1 MNKPESG
8 KLDVPGATLHYE
20 VRGSGP
26 LLLLIPGGAGDA
38 GMYAGMAGV
47 LADAGYTVASFDP
60 RALSRSRLHVPLGDQ
75 RVAEWSEDARL
86 LIDHLSPGEPAS
98 VLGCSA
104 GAIVALDLLARHP
117 DRVHRLIA
125 HEPPLLELLD
135 DPVPHKALFADV
147 REVFRAEGVGAAMAR
162 FSEGMTGD
170 HPTDHSADRP
180 AERPA
185 DRPTDREPMELPPEI
200 QEMASRMHAN
210 QPVFLEHMLVPFS
223 STVPDVEALRNA
235 ATKLVP
241 AAARESRDLLPLYGP
256 VARLASLVG
265 RPLEEF
271 PGGHLGAVE
280 RPREFAER
288 MLTLLG

>member
-1 MNKPESG
+1 MHKPVTG

-86 LIDHLSPGEPAS
+86 LIDHLSPDEPAS

-135 DPVPHKALFADV
+135 DPAPHKALFADV
-147 REVFRAEGVGAAMAR
+147 RETFRAEGVGAAMAR
-162 FSEGMTGD
+162 FAEGMTGE
-170 HPTDHSADRP
+170 RP
-180 AERPA
+180 AEGPA
-185 DRPTDREPMELPPEI
+185 ERDAMELPPEI

-241 AAARESRDLLPLYGP
+241 AAAHESRDLPPLYGP
-256 VARLASLVG
+256 IARLAVLTG

-288 MLTLLG
+288 MLTLLGVTAAA

>member
-1 MNKPESG
+1 MHKPESG

-86 LIDHLSPGEPAS
+86 LIDHLSPDEPAS

-135 DPVPHKALFADV
+135 DPAPHKALFADV

-170 HPTDHSADRP
+170 RPT
-180 AERPA
+180 
-185 DRPTDREPMELPPEI
+185 DRPTDRDPMELPPEI

-223 STVPDVEALRNA
+223 STVPEVEALRNA

-241 AAARESRDLLPLYGP
+241 AAAHESRDLPPLYGP
-256 VARLASLVG
+256 IARLASLVG

-288 MLTLLG
+288 MLTVLDGPA

>member
-1 MNKPESG
+1 MNKPVSG

-38 GMYAGMAGV
+38 GMYAGMAGI

-86 LIDHLSPGEPAS
+86 LIDHLSPDEPAS

-104 GAIVALDLLARHP
+104 GAVVALDLLARHP
-117 DRVHRLIA
+117 DRVHRVIA

-135 DPVPHKALFADV
+135 DPAPHKALFADV

-162 FSEGMTGD
+162 FSEGLMGD
-170 HPTDHSADRP
+170 
-180 AERPA
+180 RPA
-185 DRPTDREPMELPPEI
+185 DREADREAMELPPEI

-223 STVPDVEALRNA
+223 STVPAVDALRSA

-241 AAARESRDLLPLYGP
+241 AASHESRDLLPLYGP
-256 VARLASLVG
+256 IARLASLVG

-280 RPREFAER
+280 QPQAFAER
-288 MLTLLG
+288 LLAVLV